1 MTRLVASAAIAAAVI
16 AAPVIAAPV
25 IACAI
30 DIGASAAICPASARA
45 PHGAQH
51 HRGQQGDQ
59 QYYSK
64 FTHASAP

>member
-1 MTRLVASAAIAAAVI
+1 MTRLVPSAAVAAA
-16 AAPVIAAPV
+16 VIAAPV